1 MSASPSSKR
10 SKNVIHMPPPHTM
23 PNPASMDAG
32 IPSGN
37 VGYSICTSKSAGANV
52 IAVIDSTSRTL
63 RARPL
68 NGMRENMS
76 MRMKM
81 KVTRVML
88 PIMVTAP
95 ESVAVYRSY
104 RQHCVH
110 TRMAIK
116 PKKQAA
122 NLGPYVDL
130 NSCQLVVCTRRAAM
144 EISSFMRPSLFQA
157 HNYSKLA
164 HRIGASALLYMRC
177 G

>member
-1 MSASPSSKR
+1 
-10 SKNVIHMPPPHTM
+10 
-23 PNPASMDAG
+23 MDAG

-52 IAVIDSTSRTL
+52 IAVIDNTSRTL

-81 KVTRVML
+81 KATRVML

-116 PKKQAA
+116 PKKQMA

-144 EISSFMRPSLFQA
+144 EISSFMRPLSL
-157 HNYSKLA
+157 S
-164 HRIGASALLYMRC
+164 SA
-177 G
+177 